1 MFSREENHMT
11 NAAPT
16 RTLDGVVL
24 PEAGTYNI
32 DASHSQVGFL
42 VRHLVV
48 AKVRGTFDSYS
59 GSITIGDDPADSSV
73 EVTIDTGSINTR
85 DEQRDAHLRNPD
97 FFDSD
102 AFPTMTYK
110 STSVKHQ
117 KGNRWLVDGE
127 LTIKDVTRSVP
138 LEVELE
144 GNTADPW
151 GNSRS
156 VFSASAQIDRDA
168 FGLSWNQALETGG
181 FLVGKDVKIEIE
193 LETVRQ
199 A

>member
-1 MFSREENHMT
+1 MSNSAT
-11 NAAPT
+11 TTGT
-16 RTLDGVVL
+16 RTVDGL
-24 PEAGTYNI
+24 AIPEAGTYSF
-32 DASHSQVGFL
+32 DPSHSQVGFV

-48 AKVRGTFDSYS
+48 AKVRGAFNAFD
-59 GSITIGDDPADSSV
+59 GAITIADDPSQSSV
-73 EVTIDTGSINTR
+73 EVTIDTNSIDTR
-85 DEQRDAHLRNPD
+85 DEQRDGHLRNAD
-97 FFDSD
+97 FFDVENH
-102 AFPTMTYK
+102 PTMTYK
-110 STSVKHQ
+110 STRVSHE
-117 KGNRWLVDGE
+117 KGNRWLVDGD
-127 LTIKDVTRSVP
+127 LTIKGVTRSVP

-144 GNTADPW
+144 GVTKDPW
-151 GNSRS
+151 GNTRA